1 MKNVLR
7 DRAGFSLP
15 EFLAYS
21 SVSRALRPYR
31 RVPHFAIGLVL
42 ENWERKTSYVQ
53 AAVMFIDRKSDYRYQ
68 EHVKIFDETR
78 SNDHIEAVMDMLQHK
93 QTIIFFRSGDAI
105 PKDLRFALDIVIKIE
120 PPDIRQ
126 ARGVVRWG
134 YRTTV
139 TDDQAEALINCDWR
153 RLKLAMTWGRPMPR
167 VLAIVEKMV
176 QAGAPS
182 VPNAPS
188 QAGEILSDIR
198 LEDMEGY
205 GDAKTWGLDLA
216 RDLEDWRGGKIAW
229 DDVDKGVLLSGP
241 PGTGKTIFAKALAAT
256 CKANLVVASY
266 AKWQGKGHL
275 GEFLKAMQRSF
286 QDSKKNAPAILFI
299 DEIDAFGS
307 RDSVSTQNESYDT
320 KAING
325 LLEQLDGL
333 EGREGVIVVAAT
345 NNPHKI
351 DAAILRSGR
360 LDRQVRIPLPDLK
373 ARAAIFR
380 MHLRDAFDEGRCQ
393 SFAELSDG
401 ASGADIQKI
410 VRNARRRARGLR
422 RPVTMAD
429 VLLHLP
435 IPVQIPP
442 ETLRVNAVHEIGH
455 AIVGVALGMELISV
469 EISARILLTTQNQP
483 VGKATFGRR
492 SWARRTKAH
501 YLDAIAMGL
510 GGMAAEQLLLGC
522 HDDGVA
528 GGRGSD
534 LYDATRTAIL
544 LDRSFG
550 MGDGLAS
557 LGDISD
563 APILDISRMDR
574 SVLDRAD
581 KMLREQLE
589 RATEI
594 LERHRPACERLVDA
608 LVAGLELSGQEVLDA
623 LDEEAHSEPRALGNP
638 ARRISR

>member
-1 MKNVLR
+1 MENVLL

-15 EFLAYS
+15 EFLAYAS
-21 SVSRALRPYR
+21 LIRALRPYR

-42 ENWERKTSYVQ
+42 DNWERKTSYVQ
-53 AAVMFIDRKSDYRYQ
+53 AAVMFIDRKSDCRYQ

-93 QTIIFFRSGDAI
+93 QTIIFFRSEDAI
-105 PKDLRFALDIVIKIE
+105 PKDLRFALDIVVKIE

-126 ARGVVRWG
+126 TRGVVRWG
-134 YRTTV
+134 YKTTV

-153 RLKLAMTWGRPMPR
+153 RLKLAMTWGRTMPR

-182 VPNAPS
+182 VPSAPS
-188 QAGEILSDIR
+188 QAGEVLSDIR

-275 GEFLKAMQRSF
+275 GDFLKAMQRSF

-307 RDSVSTQNESYDT
+307 RGSVSTQHESYDT

-360 LDRQVRIPLPDLK
+360 LDRQVRIPLPDMK

-380 MHLRDAFDEGRCQ
+380 MHLRGAVEDARCE

-435 IPVQIPP
+435 MPVQIPP

-455 AIVGVALGMELISV
+455 AVVGAVLGMDLVSV
-469 EISARILLTTQNQP
+469 EISSRILLTTQNQP

-492 SWARRTKAH
+492 PWARRTKAH

-557 LGDISD
+557 LGDIAE
-563 APILDISRMDR
+563 APLIDVSRMDR
-574 SVLDRAD
+574 SVLVRAD
-581 KMLREQLE
+581 KVLRAQLE
-589 RATEI
+589 RSTEI